1 MSDTISFEMK
11 KYFREILELNW
22 DKSEGFG
29 CCRLLNIVYYFL
41 RLSYFIV
48 SYTNII
54 ANTIDNLYIDS
65 ILYRIP
71 RRSMRPIRNDS
82 VTFRPSKT

>member
-29 CCRLLNIVYYFL
+29 CCRLLNIVYYFTI
-41 RLSYFIV
+41 IV
-48 SYTNII
+48 FYCIVYKYNRKY
-54 ANTIDNLYIDS
+54 N
-65 ILYRIP
+65 R
-71 RRSMRPIRNDS
+71 
-82 VTFRPSKT
+82 